1 MIASYILLCKNRP
14 LFSTL
19 AYWFSFACTY
29 KVFCFIFT
37 ELDEVH
43 VGHVTFTNGVLRG
56 SPVEEAMHIKA
67 CDGRSGLH
75 LIVNE
80 SKARKSYYHS
90 RFRKSGTL
98 IGIGRHSC
106 STVVHKSVD
115 VMLDP

>member
-1 MIASYILLCKNRP
+1 MIVSYILLCINRP

-29 KVFCFIFT
+29 KVFYFIFT

-56 SPVEEAMHIKA
+56 SPVKEAMHIKA
-67 CDGRSGLH
+67 RDGSSGLH

-80 SKARKSYYHS
+80 SKARKV
-90 RFRKSGTL
+90 FILILGSGNL
-98 IGIGRHSC
+98 ELS
-106 STVVHKSVD
+106 
-115 VMLDP
+115 